1 MGWRDIL
8 ITGTTG
14 FIGSELLPLLKD
26 RGYRVFSLERYVTGR
41 MGKIRNPTDDLW
53 FADLKDVF
61 SLTKVIQKIQ
71 PDIVI
76 HLGAITSVSYSY
88 QHPQEVLE
96 TNFLG
101 TVNLA
106 ELCRRYVP
114 NFQQFIMASTA
125 EVYGVCDELDKREDT
140 TNLIPNSPY
149 AVSKYACEKYL
160 QYLHKAYNLPVT
172 IFRMFNSYGRKHD
185 KFFVVEKTIDQML
198 HEETCYLGD
207 HEPVRDFLYYTDQ
220 LNAYLAAL
228 ENPDAIG
235 ETFNVSSGVGVS
247 IKELADKVSELTKFK
262 GEVVWR
268 TMPRRPLDIMHLVG
282 SNEKIHR
289 ILDVPEPVS
298 LDEGLMKTIDWW
310 RNVEV

>member
-53 FADLKDVF
+53 FADLRDVF

-114 NFQQFIMASTA
+114 NFQQFIFASTA
-125 EVYGVCDELDKREDT
+125 EVYGVCEEQDKREDT

-149 AVSKYACEKYL
+149 AVGKYSCEKYL

-172 IFRMFNSYGRKHD
+172 IFRMFNSYGRKRD
-185 KFFVVEKTIDQML
+185 NFFVVEKTIDQML

-207 HEPVRDFLYYTDQ
+207 PEPVRDFLHYTDQ

-235 ETFNVSSGVGVS
+235 ETFNVSSGVGVT
-247 IKELADKVSELTKFK
+247 IKELADKVADLTEFK
-262 GEVVWR
+262 GDVVWR
-268 TMPRRPLDIMHLVG
+268 SMPRRPLDIMHLVG

-289 ILDVPEPVS
+289 VLDVPEPVP
-298 LDEGLMKTIDWW
+298 LDEGLKKTIDWW
-310 RNVEV
+310 KNVEV

>member
-8 ITGTTG
+8 VTGTTG
-14 FIGSELLPLLKD
+14 FIGTELLPLLKE
-26 RGYRVFSLERYVTGR
+26 RGYRVFTLERYVTGR
-41 MGKIRNPTDDLW
+41 MGKIRNPTDDQW

-76 HLGAITSVSYSY
+76 HLGAITSVGYSY

-114 NFQQFIMASTA
+114 NFQQFIFASTA
-125 EVYGVCDELDKREDT
+125 EVYGVCEELDKKEDT

-149 AVSKYACEKYL
+149 SVSKYASEKYL
-160 QYLHKAYNLPVT
+160 QYLHKAYNLPIT

-185 KFFVVEKTIDQML
+185 KFFVVEKIIDQML
-198 HEETCYLGD
+198 HEDTCYLGD
-207 HEPVRDFLYYTDQ
+207 PEPVRDFLYYPDQ
-220 LNAYLAAL
+220 LNSYLAAL
-228 ENPDAIG
+228 EAPDAIG

-247 IKELADKVSELTKFK
+247 IKELADKVAELTEFN
-262 GEVVWR
+262 GDVVWR
-268 TMPRRPLDIMHLVG
+268 TMPRRPLDIMHLIG
-282 SNEKIHR
+282 NNEKIHR
-289 ILDVPEPVS
+289 VLDVPEPVS
-298 LDEGLMKTIDWW
+298 LTDGLNKTVDWW